1 MRGQEDRRRPE
12 GSCEVRPR
20 QILSIRQEGTGKEEL
35 VNYENAQI
43 NEIAD
48 ILETIRDVVDMA
60 TSSLPER
67 RRTAG
72 RPPVPASNIV
82 KVKLM
87 QAYFGMPNRIAEG
100 FLRLFGEKLGISSTF
115 SYKTIERAMI
125 RKERR
130 ISWTGSTGS

>member
-1 MRGQEDRRRPE
+1 MARKTAEDLRDLVRSVRDRSFPYDGREPARRNW
-12 GSCEVRPR
+12 SD
-20 QILSIRQEGTGKEEL
+20 
-35 VNYENAQI
+35 YENAQI

-48 ILETIRDVVDMA
+48 ILETIRNVVDMA
-60 TSSLPER
+60 ASSLPER
-67 RRTAG
+67 KKTAG
-72 RPPVPASNIV
+72 RPPVPTSDVV
-82 KVKLM
+82 KVMLM